1 MKHTSR
7 PLGALCI
14 AISLAGCAGP
24 VTDVAPPAAH
34 LMRPADP
41 FPLVRPGDDALVV
54 LAEAA
59 ASHNR
64 NARKI
69 RGLQKYI
76 KLLRKG

>member
-1 MKHTSR
+1 MMPFW
-7 PLGALCI
+7 PLLAALS
-14 AISLAGCAGP
+14 AVVSLAGCGGP
-24 VTDVAPPAAH
+24 VTEFAPPAAH

-41 FPLVRPGDDALVV
+41 FPLVRPGDDALVK

-59 ASHNR
+59 ASHNK